1 MHRQHGKSYSAQFL
15 FAGLAS
21 ALILASGAG
30 FPAAHAADAQKAFT
44 PDEQKTLMNFIL
56 TYDMG
61 KVVEPGVSALLRAH
75 DDGCAVSLVVDTYGV
90 SRETAELFV
99 RLVGQSNGLGETPGK
114 P

>member
-1 MHRQHGKSYSAQFL
+1 MSVC
-15 FAGLAS
+15 
-21 ALILASGAG
+21 ILASGAG
-30 FPAAHAADAQKAFT
+30 FSAAHAADAQKAFT

-61 KVVEPGVSALLRAH
+61 KAVQTGVEALLRAH

-90 SRETAELFV
+90 PRETAELFV
-99 RLVGQSNGLGETPGK
+99 KLVGQSNGLGETPGR